1 MFYYFVVS
9 ILFTRDSWKLQSSRT
24 SSISTFHQN
33 SLHPS
38 PQVHSI
44 PLDPVVSTTI
54 GCGIPLLSR
63 RSGSESQCIGS
74 ISSSRSKS
82 ITLTPSRR
90 YLEGFICG
98 SGCPS
103 CVSSNGPALGQPWV
117 NLTSNLSGNPLRP
130 PTLTS
135 TLLNQLGNLRHP
147 PSIPPPVKLQTS
159 TSKVFK
165 SRVRGAP
172 QFLTRNLELETCRLL
187 CLCSHCEMLAL

>member
-1 MFYYFVVS
+1 MSYYFVVS
-9 ILFTRDSWKLQSSRT
+9 ILFTRDSWKIQSSRT

-74 ISSSRSKS
+74 ISSSRIKS

-165 SRVRGAP
+165 SRNFYVGSP
-172 QFLTRNLELETCRLL
+172 TLIWVLPSSSDEEKDV
-187 CLCSHCEMLAL
+187 